1 VKSTPHVSDLDLWA
15 KEKAYR
21 CVIGVD
27 EAGRGPWAG
36 AVVVAAVVLGETNI
50 RFYDSKQI
58 SEKNREKLF
67 ENVLTESRAYS
78 IQRSSAA
85 RIDEINIL
93 RATLEAMKTAVL
105 EVIKKLPEVDCVIV
119 DGNQIIPGLPV
130 PCVAFPKADSRAQ
143 CVAAASILAKVSR
156 DREMI
161 ALDSQYPQYQF
172 SKHKGYGTALH
183 LQLLQQHG
191 ACPEHRKSFAPV
203 KEVLGLTSLKDS
215 LFLATNEK
223 TK

>member
-1 VKSTPHVSDLDLWA
+1 MKPTLHQSNLDLWS
-15 KEKAYR
+15 KEQGYH

-36 AVVVAAVVLGETNI
+36 AVVVAAAALGETST

-58 SEKNREKLF
+58 SEKNRERLF
-67 ENVLTESRAYS
+67 EKARQESRAYS

-93 RATLEAMKTAVL
+93 RATLEAMKAAVL
-105 EVIKKLPEVDCVIV
+105 AVIQTLPEADCVIV
-119 DGNQIIPGLPV
+119 DGNQIIPGLPI

-143 CVAAASILAKVSR
+143 CVAAASILAKVTR
-156 DREMI
+156 DHEMI
-161 ALDSQYPQYQF
+161 ALDALYPQYQF

-183 LQLLQQHG
+183 QKLLQTYG
-191 ACPEHRKSFAPV
+191 ACPEHRRSYAPV
-203 KEVLGLTSLKDS
+203 KEVLGLSSTQYILSQESNK
-215 LFLATNEK
+215 
-223 TK
+223 

>member
-1 VKSTPHVSDLDLWA
+1 VKPSRHQSNLDLWS
-15 KEKAYR
+15 KEQGYR

-36 AVVVAAVVLGETNI
+36 AVVVAAAALGETTT

-58 SEKNREKLF
+58 SEKNRERLF
-67 ENVLTESRAYS
+67 EEARKESRAYS

-93 RATLEAMKTAVL
+93 RATLEAMRAAVFV
-105 EVIKKLPEVDCVIV
+105 VIQALPEADCVIV
-119 DGNQIIPGLPV
+119 DGNQIIPGLPI

-143 CVAAASILAKVSR
+143 CVAAASILAKVTR
-156 DREMI
+156 DHEMI
-161 ALDSQYPQYQF
+161 ALDAIYPQYQF

-183 LQLLQQHG
+183 QQLLQLHG
-191 ACPEHRKSFAPV
+191 ACPEHRKSYAPV
-203 KEVLGLTSLKDS
+203 KEVLNRSHLQYLLS
-215 LFLATNEK
+215 
-223 TK
+223 TKVNKS